1 MQTDIRYFP
10 HLYRDS
16 VALMR
21 LSADLAARPG
31 VDQASLLMGTPANMD
46 LLVDSGLVDAPPP
59 AAPGDIVF
67 VARGEPD
74 ALAAAYEAAGQA
86 LTQGESRSGEEGG
99 EGVMFRPRCWT
110 PCARPRNRPGR
121 KRPGAIS
128 ATPRRTRAR
137 LGWPSYPPPASL
149 PGPKLSRPCA
159 PGCTP

>member
-86 LTQGESRSGEEGG
+86 LTQAN
-99 EGVMFRPRCWT
+99 P
-110 PCARPRNRPGR
+110 APGR
-121 KRPGAIS
+121 KGRGADV
-128 ATPRRTRAR
+128 
-137 LGWPSYPPPASL
+137 PASL
-149 PGPKLSRPCA
+149 LDAVRAAAESSWGRFRQRLGGRGRGSAGPHIHPRRVCRGPKLSRPCA

>member
-99 EGVMFRPRCWT
+99 EGADV
-110 PCARPRNRPGR
+110 
-121 KRPGAIS
+121 
-128 ATPRRTRAR
+128 
-137 LGWPSYPPPASL
+137 PASL
-149 PGPKLSRPCA
+149 LDAVRAAAESSGAEASGGDFGNASEDAGEARLALISTPGEFA
-159 PGCTP
+159 GGVF